1 VPLVTT
7 ILFLFF
13 SFFWRKEDYNPFA
26 IFWPRDYSMQT
37 RIEPRGASQQVGV
50 GGDLPAGCELESE
63 EGSAHVGGRAA
74 MYSGARR
81 GLSQGPRLMFDYPN
95 NKIFYNNKYEGLNPG
110 RASLYV
116 HHATR

>member
-1 VPLVTT
+1 MIYLQV
-7 ILFLFF
+7 
-13 SFFWRKEDYNPFA
+13 A
-26 IFWPRDYSMQT
+26 AARD
-37 RIEPRGASQQVGV
+37 G
-50 GGDLPAGCELESE
+50 

-110 RASLYV
+110 WASL
-116 HHATR
+116 